1 MRRISRFTSE
11 TLVAASILVGI
22 VTFSMGYFHRAAV
35 NRNEMTFNLMLQII
49 ASESP
54 VHEANIKFAQWVR
67 KGKTFKDDDVS
78 PEEDDVIIRLMDF
91 YDVAS
96 DAAMRGIVD
105 KDMIVLHL
113 GGRMRSAYE
122 ALAQYIEA
130 RRARIHRPG
139 LYRPFVRFVTEFV
152 ENKEV

>member
-1 MRRISRFTSE
+1 MKSLSRLTSE
-11 TLVAASILVGI
+11 TLVAASILIGI
-22 VTFSMGYFHRAAV
+22 VTFSLGYFHRVAV

-54 VHEANIKFAQWVR
+54 VHDANIKFAQWIR
-67 KGKTFKDDDVS
+67 EGKTFKDDDVS
-78 PEEDDVIIRLMDF
+78 PQEDDVIIRLIDF

-113 GGRMRSAYE
+113 GGRMRSAYQVL
-122 ALAQYIEA
+122 ALYINA
-130 RRARIHRPG
+130 RRARIKRPA
-139 LYRPFVRFVTEFV
+139 LYHSFVRFVTEYV
-152 ENKEV
+152 ADKEV